1 MENTKSVATLSK
13 WCKREFVLDVDLV
26 TLGNL
31 SQVTEPAAPDV
42 SEITLNFKLVR
53 ICGFK
58 GVELDQRS
66 AQGSDWTLLLLPGPE
81 THLFFNHSTI
91 RTFISDQAGSN

>member
-1 MENTKSVATLSK
+1 MKTTKLVASLSK
-13 WCKREFVLDVDLV
+13 KCKKNLVVNVDIV

-31 SQVTEPAAPDV
+31 SQVTELAAPDV

-53 ICGFK
+53 IRGSK
-58 GVELDQRS
+58 GVELNQRS

-81 THLFFNHSTI
+81 TYLFFNHSTI
-91 RTFISDQAGSN
+91 RTFISV